1 MSIDHRRRMTNDIDK
16 DDNDRT
22 YGNDND
28 NDDNDDD
35 NNNDDNNNNDSN
47 NGNDNNNAQ
56 SRKRMIQVVQDVK
69 GRHRLSSTLTNLNTN
84 LNLDD
89 VTIFKRSI
97 RDETVSNW
105 LSAATWQRLKPQT
118 KQEPDTKKYFQ
129 HKIKSPI
136 KFF

>member
-1 MSIDHRRRMTNDIDK
+1 MTNDIDK

-22 YGNDND
+22 YGND
-28 NDDNDDD
+28 DD
-35 NNNDDNNNNDSN
+35 NNNDDNNNNDSTYC
-47 NGNDNNNAQ
+47 NDNNDAQ

-69 GRHRLSSTLTNLNTN
+69 GRHRLSSTLTNLKTN

-105 LSAATWQRLKPQT
+105 LSVTARQRLKPRT

-129 HKIKSPI
+129 HKIKIPI